1 VIVLFRNYSGLINSC
16 ATSYAAGLLII
27 GFSQLG
33 LSMPNSVVLLRIYI
47 TQTAT
52 IIWQIGNLYS
62 VVRNSQRTVLRA
74 QSANFSSVQFQCLIV
89 YELKSI

>member
-1 VIVLFRNYSGLINSC
+1 VLFHNCSGLINSC
-16 ATSYAAGLLII
+16 ATSYAAGLLTI
-27 GFSQLG
+27 GFSQPG
-33 LSMPNSVVLLRIYI
+33 LSMSNSVVLLRIDI

-52 IIWQIGNLYS
+52 IIWQTGNFYS

-74 QSANFSSVQFQCLIV
+74 QSSHFSSVQFQCHIV